1 MSKTSN
7 FLPPADSPPKGLTD
21 CDVRLRS
28 QLSRSISRLFFDA
41 CDSSTQSLL
50 KECDWAISTHASL
63 TLSIDCSTEAKNL
76 QVLNHIVVLVN
87 HLYQF
92 SPSIR
97 IRVYPPVGTGVP
109 FDMRANERVVY

>member
-1 MSKTSN
+1 MSKTSK
-7 FLPPADSPPKGLTD
+7 FSPPADLPSKEGTD
-21 CDVRLRS
+21 YDVQLRR
-28 QLSRSISRLFFDA
+28 QLSRSISRHFFDS

-50 KECDWAISTHASL
+50 KECDWTISTHEGL
-63 TLSIDCSTEAKNL
+63 TLRIDCPTQVKNW
-76 QVLNHIVVLVN
+76 QVLNQIVVLVN

-97 IRVYPPVGTGVP
+97 IRVCPPVGTGVP